1 MSLEDQVRTL
11 AERSVDA
18 SEQREVDL
26 GSVAYVASQGIGRR
40 SRLLAAAA
48 ALVIVVAGVVV
59 AVAVAGEDAPSPRR
73 PVVAPTVPLAPLR
86 ARLVLPSTRLRA
98 GEQMSGEVVVDND
111 TGGPIEVSGCGSFY
125 VVALSNDSH
134 TQSIGR
140 DYCLERF
147 TIPLGTSRWPV
158 LVMGTFSQCY
168 GGPGGDCLPG
178 GGVPPL
184 PKGTYRA
191 EVQDYFAHDGP
202 IPIPDPVTITVE

>member
-1 MSLEDQVRTL
+1 VTSIEDQIRAL

-18 SEQREVDL
+18 AGRRSAE
-26 GSVAYVASQGIGRR
+26 VAYVMPQMRRKGRR
-40 SRLLAAAA
+40 LLRAAA
-48 ALVIVVAGVVV
+48 VVV
-59 AVAVAGEDAPSPRR
+59 ALVAGLVVAVVASDGSSPSRR
-73 PVVAPTVPLAPLR
+73 PVVASTTVPLAPLR
-86 ARLVLPSTRLRA
+86 AQLILPSTRLRA
-98 GEQMSGEVVVDND
+98 GDQMAGEVVVDND
-111 TGGPIEVSGCGSFY
+111 TGEPIEVSGCNSFY

-140 DYCLERF
+140 NDCLEWF

-158 LVMGTFSQCY
+158 LVMGTFTQCY

-191 EVQDYFAHDGP
+191 EVQDYGDHDRP

>member
-11 AERSVDA
+11 AERSIDA
-18 SEQREVDL
+18 AERRSAE
-26 GSVAYVASQGIGRR
+26 VAYVMPQMHREGRR
-40 SRLLAAAA
+40 LLRAAAVVL
-48 ALVIVVAGVVV
+48 ALVAGLVV
-59 AVAVAGEDAPSPRR
+59 AVVASDESSPSRR
-73 PVVAPTVPLAPLR
+73 PVVASTTVPLAPLR
-86 ARLVLPSTRLRA
+86 AHLVLPSTRLRA
-98 GEQMSGEVVVDND
+98 GDQMSGEVVVVNE
-111 TGGPIEVSGCGSFY
+111 TGEPIDVSGCNSFY
-125 VVALSNDSH
+125 VVALSNESH

-140 DYCLERF
+140 NDCLERF

-158 LVMGTFSQCY
+158 LVMGTFTQCY

-191 EVQDYFAHDGP
+191 EVQDHGDHDRP